1 MDEYRIRLCCILI
14 SLVILLLPALVSAEL
29 YRYTDERGVI
39 HFTDN
44 FIEIP
49 EHQRSKVD
57 IINRLDE
64 TTPPVV
70 KTETDVSGETR
81 SPAEGIE
88 VDRPN
93 EEAGT
98 QGQEAVETGAQSQP
112 QFESLIK
119 TKADLDKTYSA
130 LAAEREALEK
140 EQKTLKTV
148 EGIRAFQNKINLF
161 NQRLADYERQRQ
173 AFQTQAEVYNKTVA
187 K

>member
-1 MDEYRIRLCCILI
+1 MRLRYMLI

-44 FIEIP
+44 YIEIP
-49 EHQRSKVD
+49 QNQRPKVE

-70 KTETDVSGETR
+70 KTETDRPEETR
-81 SPAEGIE
+81 LPAEGVE
-88 VDRPN
+88 VDRPS

-98 QGQEAVETGAQSQP
+98 QGPEAVAEGAQSQP

-119 TKADLDKTYSA
+119 AKADLDKIYDA
-130 LAAEREALEK
+130 LAAEKEALEK
-140 EQKTLKTV
+140 EQQTLKTV
-148 EGIRAFQNKINLF
+148 ESIRAYQSKVNLF

-173 AFQTQAEVYNKTVA
+173 AFQTRADAYNQTVA

>member
-1 MDEYRIRLCCILI
+1 MRLRCILV

-49 EHQRSKVD
+49 ESQRSKVE

-70 KTETDVSGETR
+70 KMETDRPEETR
-81 SPAEGIE
+81 SPAEGFE
-88 VDRPN
+88 TDRPN

-98 QGQEAVETGAQSQP
+98 QGPEAVAEGAQPQP

-119 TKADLDKTYSA
+119 TKADLDKIYGA

-148 EGIRAFQNKINLF
+148 EGIRAFQNKIDLF
-161 NQRLADYERQRQ
+161 NQRLGDYERQRRAYQ
-173 AFQTQAEVYNKTVA
+173 VQAELYNKTVA